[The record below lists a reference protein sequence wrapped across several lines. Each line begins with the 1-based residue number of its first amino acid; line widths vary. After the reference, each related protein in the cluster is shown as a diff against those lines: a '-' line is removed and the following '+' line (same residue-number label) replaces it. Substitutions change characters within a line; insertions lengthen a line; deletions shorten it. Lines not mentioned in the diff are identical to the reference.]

1 MYCWSWSALPGALVW
16 LALLAFITQEL
27 ALCRSLEVVAARYS
41 RGVMLLADTAGLQ
54 GRSRLLVV
62 SRDLTSP
69 PAATATGSSTGISG
83 LQENV
88 TELEV
93 LLPGGAPSSAT
104 GTSLVEHERA

>member
-1 MYCWSWSALPGALVW
+1 MYHWSWSANW
-16 LALLAFITQEL
+16 LALLASILQEL

-54 GRSRLLVV
+54 GRSRLLMA

-83 LQENV
+83 LQETV

-93 LLPGGAPSSAT
+93 LLPGGFLPLLLALLLS
-104 GTSLVEHERA
+104 RI